1 MLYSG
6 FPSGRPDRI
15 IGPILSLPKDSCMH
29 IRAAALTLACVA
41 TSMATPAMAVQPRVG
56 AELTWT
62 NIKVA
67 GETFNPLA
75 ARLRLALA
83 LTPDWEIGVLGGAG
97 IADDSEVTVTA
108 AIGEFYS
115 GYVRY
120 SASLDDNARLVLN
133 AGYGAMTLDV
143 TSVLPGFPGSE
154 TYSGIVYG
162 ISLEERLASHPH
174 WIGSLDLERW
184 YDDQG
189 LTISAVSYG
198 FRREF

>member
-1 MLYSG
+1 M
-6 FPSGRPDRI
+6 P
-15 IGPILSLPKDSCMH
+15 
-29 IRAAALTLACVA
+29 IRAASVALACVVA
-41 TSMATPAMAVQPRVG
+41 TMTTPVMAVAPQVG

-83 LTPDWEIGVLGGAG
+83 LTPAWEIGVLAG
-97 IADDSEVTVTA
+97 SGVTDDSEVAVSA
-108 AIGEFYS
+108 DIGEFYA
-115 GYVRY
+115 GYVHY

-133 AGYGAMTLDV
+133 AGYGAMTLDI

-162 ISLEERLASHPH
+162 IALEERLARYPR
-174 WIGSLDLERW
+174 WIGSLNFERW

-189 LTISAVSYG
+189 LTINSISYG
-198 FRREF
+198 FRRGF